1 MKEALN
7 PKLVRFCYRFRL
19 CLFNSCFFGKVCVLF
34 LCESCL
40 VQLGFSVSR
49 SSNIVQC
56 IYSLGFDGLRR
67 YLALLG
73 LLRFARYGSKGNIVF
88 IGV

>member
-1 MKEALN
+1 M
-7 PKLVRFCYRFRL
+7 
-19 CLFNSCFFGKVCVLF
+19 
-34 LCESCL
+34 
-40 VQLGFSVSR
+40 QLGFSDSR
-49 SSNIVQC
+49 GSNIVQC